1 MTQSRALKT
10 VSLITGT
17 IAAASLLMQACGGGA
32 MAQSA
37 GDADPIEGV
46 WESSVTIKDC
56 TTGAVLR
63 TFKGEGLFHRGGSLT
78 ADNSLPRA
86 TQGVALGNW
95 KRDAGSAYTANA
107 RFLRFN
113 PDGSLAG
120 AQTLKRVVTLAADS
134 NGFAGSV
141 SGQVLDAA
149 GVVLQ
154 PICGSETAV
163 RIY

>member
-1 MTQSRALKT
+1 MIPSTSLKA
-10 VSLITGT
+10 VSLIALT
-17 IAAASLLMQACGGGA
+17 AAATSLLIQACGGGA
-32 MAQSA
+32 MAQST

-56 TTGAVLR
+56 TTGAVVR
-63 TFKGEGLFHRGGSLT
+63 TFKGVGLFHRGGSLT

-95 KRDAGSAYTANA
+95 KHDAGQSYTANA

-113 PDGSLAG
+113 ADGSLAG
-120 AQTLKRVVTLAADS
+120 SQKLQRSMTLAADGNS
-134 NGFAGSV
+134 FAGSV
-141 SGQVLDAA
+141 TGQVIDTS

-154 PICGSETAV
+154 PVCGSETAV

>member
-1 MTQSRALKT
+1 MTSSKSLKT
-10 VSLITGT
+10 VSLIAVT
-17 IAAASLLMQACGGGA
+17 AAATSLLIQACGGGA

-37 GDADPIEGV
+37 DADPIEGV

-56 TTGAVLR
+56 SSGAVLR

-86 TQGVALGNW
+86 TQGIALGRW
-95 KRDAGSAYTANA
+95 TRDAGASYTANA

-113 PDGSLAG
+113 ADGSLAG
-120 AQTLKRVVTLAADS
+120 SQKLQRVVTLAADANS
-134 NGFAGSV
+134 FAGTV
-141 SGQVLDAA
+141 TGQVIDTA

-154 PICGSETAV
+154 PICGSETAL

>member
-1 MTQSRALKT
+1 MTQLHALQT
-10 VSLITGT
+10 VSLVAVT
-17 IAAASLLMQACGGGA
+17 AAATLLLIQACGGGA
-32 MAQSA
+32 MAQAS

-46 WESSVTIKDC
+46 WESDVTIKDC
-56 TTGAVLR
+56 ATGTVLR
-63 TFKGEGLFHRGGSLT
+63 TFKGVGLFHRGGSLT

-86 TQGVALGNW
+86 AQGIALGNW
-95 KRDAGSAYTANA
+95 RHDGGPSYTAYA

-120 AQTLKRVVTLAADS
+120 SQKLQRNFTLAADA
-134 NGFAGSV
+134 NNFAGTV
-141 SGQVLDAA
+141 TGQVIDGGGA
-149 GVVLQ
+149 VLQ

>member
-1 MTQSRALKT
+1 MTQLALKT
-10 VSLITGT
+10 VSLVAVT
-17 IAAASLLMQACGGGA
+17 AAATSLLIQACGGGA
-32 MAQSA
+32 VAQTA
-37 GDADPIEGV
+37 EGADPIEGV

-56 TTGAVLR
+56 STGAVVR
-63 TFKGEGLFHRGGSLT
+63 TFKGVGLFHRGGSLT

-86 TQGVALGNW
+86 TQGIALGNW
-95 KRDAGSAYTANA
+95 RRDAGLSYTANF

-120 AQTLKRVVTLAADS
+120 SQKLQRTMTLAADG
-134 NGFAGSV
+134 NNLAGTLA
-141 SGQVLDAA
+141 GQVIDLN

-154 PICGSETAV
+154 PICGSETAI